1 MEKRRSLYKQ
11 VWQDL
16 TAKPSEAGERVEE
29 KAEETM
35 EETVGG
41 AEEIDSRQRDRR
53 PVLEFPVTNNDHWIS
68 VEKIGIA
75 LEYEDA
81 QTETRG
87 GSMRKAFP
95 EELKG
100 SENRAKSSIE
110 NVDGVDFRRR
120 FNQLQ
125 VSDGET
131 VPKHRAKIGVLA
143 REVAVRTF
151 SNRNENFSKDRN
163 MVSNVSRPWK
173 DVSSSQ
179 SQFRKNL
186 KQSGRAEKEYSVQPE
201 TSTILQVSK
210 EVESVEKRRNSTNPT
225 DIETRAAEDLW
236 EQLGYE
242 NEAQEHSQIPNLVPQ
257 NLPEAS
263 RSNFQIHEV
272 LPADKNPFADVEV
285 GQLGFVKY
293 LFDKAL
299 DEIKRGNTEAAK
311 PCIER
316 LRSIDRTQRV
326 IEALE
331 DNYYGQIIVD
341 GVSELRSDDLSLALS
356 VLEQL
361 KAPAPTKYKEILR
374 REIAD
379 HLHRI
384 ALRLISASEYKE
396 AFQIISKLEAQLKS
410 WDTKDG
416 PLGMSSTSG
425 VPMGQQPE
433 ILKDSAGSHIKS
445 KAIAHVEAGEYT
457 QAVALL
463 RILDG
468 NSYDRQ
474 RIDICKALARSFLA
488 VAEQNVRDENL
499 DLVWTNI
506 FRADVICNAADSWPD
521 YLSLN
526 GGDFIRTIVQV
537 PDARDKLGAHARKL
551 AIDGV
556 YTLPSQ
562 SGGRRPLSLMF
573 KNSGR
578 RRGVTRSKDIVE
590 ARLSILQQVRST
602 YEKRL
607 NLELEKLMFDDAFE
621 VLLELERFWK
631 WSDRE
636 SIAGTSTYS
645 ASAKVIPSVDMR
657 IVQKFLRC
665 RQREFN
671 TPEENDRRT
680 AQMKPVE
687 VESIPTGARLGFV
700 HCLTQAELSY
710 FTKRDLEKA
719 HFWCKTAL
727 AIADEQIPSWVSKS
741 DALYLSAR
749 VFERKNMPLDADYYY
764 SLIPSFEKY
773 DQWRIYGSPG
783 KVLRLSGHEVHLNRG
798 KLSLSDNVFLDL
810 YNGVNQ
816 DFSHGIANSASNKTL
831 NALLRAIYADD
842 VSWSSAPL
850 KLPGSTDMPFLHLLS
865 ETGPLEYLRIALHN
879 PWIDIGQTD
888 QHGNTALHGAAY
900 KWNKEKVSLLI
911 RSGANIRALK
921 VNGDTPLHT
930 MLTFAQG
937 VKLENADIPGTL
949 SHFFTDAM
957 VAKGVLSTH
966 PLFMRNKAGQT
977 PIDVM
982 KVSLMKELQLARSH
996 AEAGYLKR
1004 FADAW
1009 EYLSK
1014 LYFCPSQ
1021 YKSDSTLSIPAQR
1034 EKQLRASKFGGPS
1047 MVSPTALDRRPLVY
1061 KAQPGSRREDAKQ
1074 KEDTKRKKRFGI
1086 F

>member
-16 TAKPSEAGERVEE
+16 TANPSEARERVEE
-29 KAEETM
+29 KAEEKAEETM
-35 EETVGG
+35 EKIVGG
-41 AEEIDSRQRDRR
+41 VEDTDARQRDHR
-53 PVLEFPVTNNDHWIS
+53 PDLEHPVTNNDHRMS
-68 VEKIGIA
+68 VEEIGIA
-75 LEYEDA
+75 LEYGDA
-81 QTETRG
+81 QTEPQG
-87 GSMRKAFP
+87 GGMRQASL
-95 EELKG
+95 EEQKG
-100 SENRAKSSIE
+100 SEIRTNSSIE

-120 FNQLQ
+120 LNQLQ
-125 VSDGET
+125 VSDEET
-131 VPKHRAKIGVLA
+131 APKHRAKIGVFA

-151 SNRNENFSKDRN
+151 SNRNENSSKDRN
-163 MVSNVSRPWK
+163 VVSRSGK
-173 DVSSSQ
+173 DGSSGQ
-179 SQFRKNL
+179 SQFRKNP
-186 KQSGRAEKEYSVQPE
+186 KQSGRAERDYSVQPE
-201 TSTILQVSK
+201 TSTIPQVSK
-210 EVESVEKRRNSTNPT
+210 EVESVEKRRNSTNLT
-225 DIETRAAEDLW
+225 DIETRAAEDVR
-236 EQLGYE
+236 EQLGHE
-242 NEAQEHSQIPNLVPQ
+242 NEAQEHRQIPNPVLQ
-257 NLPEAS
+257 NLPEAP
-263 RSNFQIHEV
+263 RSNFRIHEV
-272 LPADKNPFADVEV
+272 LLPDKNPFADVEV

-293 LFDKAL
+293 LFEKAL
-299 DEIKRGNTEAAK
+299 GEIKKGNTEAAK

-326 IEALE
+326 IEVLE

-341 GVSELRSDDLSLALS
+341 GVSELRSDDLSLALG

-361 KAPAPTKYKEILR
+361 KAPAPTKYQDILR

-379 HLHRI
+379 HLQRI
-384 ALRLISASEYKE
+384 ALRLISASEFKE
-396 AFQIISKLEAQLKS
+396 AFKIISILEDQLKR
-410 WDTKDG
+410 WDTKDS
-416 PLGMSSTSG
+416 PLGMSSTAG
-425 VPMGQQPE
+425 VLMGQQPE
-433 ILKDSAGSHIKS
+433 ILKDSAGSRIKS
-445 KAIAHVEAGEYT
+445 EAIAHVEAGEYA

-506 FRADVICNAADSWPD
+506 FRADIICSAAESWPD

-526 GGDFIRTIVQV
+526 GGDFVRTIVQV

-556 YTLPSQ
+556 YTLPSH
-562 SGGRRPLSLMF
+562 SRGSRPLGLMF
-573 KNSGR
+573 KNSNR
-578 RRGVTRSKDIVE
+578 RLIRSKDIIE

-621 VLLELERFWK
+621 VLLELEKFWK
-631 WSDRE
+631 WPDRD
-636 SIAGTSTYS
+636 SRASTSTYS
-645 ASAKVIPSVDMR
+645 ASVKIIPSVDMR

-665 RQREFN
+665 RQRVFN
-671 TPEENDRRT
+671 TPEENDRRA
-680 AQMKPVE
+680 AQLKPVE
-687 VESIPTGARLGFV
+687 AESIPTGAKLGFV

-719 HFWCKTAL
+719 DFWCKNAL
-727 AIADEQIPSWVSKS
+727 AIADENIPSWVSKS

-783 KVLRLSGHEVHLNRG
+783 KVLRLSVHEVHLNRG
-798 KLSLSDNVFLDL
+798 KLSLSDDVFLNL
-810 YNGVNQ
+810 YTGLNQ
-816 DFSHGIANSASNKTL
+816 KFSHGITNSTSNTNL
-831 NALLRAIYADD
+831 NALFRAIYADD
-842 VSWSSAPL
+842 VSWSSEPL
-850 KLPGSTDMPFLHLLS
+850 NLLPSPDVPFLHLLS
-865 ETGPLEYLRIALHN
+865 ETGPLEYLQIALHN

-888 QHGNTALHGAAY
+888 QHGNTALHRAAY

-911 RSGANIRALK
+911 RSGASIKALK

-949 SHFFTDAM
+949 SHFFTDGM

-966 PLFMRNKAGQT
+966 PLFIKNKAGQT

-982 KVSLMKELQLARSH
+982 KLSLAKELQLARSQT
-996 AEAGYLKR
+996 ETGYLKR

-1014 LYFCPSQ
+1014 LPFCPSQ
-1021 YKSDSTLSIPAQR
+1021 YRNDSTLGIPAQR
-1034 EKQLRASKFGGPS
+1034 EKHLRASRLGG
-1047 MVSPTALDRRPLVY
+1047 MVSPTALDRRPLY
-1061 KAQPGSRREDAKQ
+1061 KVQAGSRREDTKQ

>member
-16 TAKPSEAGERVEE
+16 TLKPSEAGERVEE
-29 KAEETM
+29 KPEETM

-41 AEEIDSRQRDRR
+41 AEETDSRQRDHR
-53 PVLEFPVTNNDHWIS
+53 PVLELPVTNNDHWIS
-68 VEKIGIA
+68 VEKEGIA

-87 GSMRKAFP
+87 GSMRKALP

-120 FNQLQ
+120 FSQLQ
-125 VSDGET
+125 VSGEET
-131 VPKHRAKIGVLA
+131 APKHRAKIGVFA

-151 SNRNENFSKDRN
+151 SNRNENSSKDRN
-163 MVSNVSRPWK
+163 MVSRSGK
-173 DVSSSQ
+173 DGSSSQ
-179 SQFRKNL
+179 PQFRKNL
-186 KQSGRAEKEYSVQPE
+186 KQSGRAEKEYPVQPE
-201 TSTILQVSK
+201 TSTIPKVSK

-225 DIETRAAEDLW
+225 DFETRAAEDVR
-236 EQLGYE
+236 EQLRYE
-242 NEAQEHSQIPNLVPQ
+242 NEAQLQEHSRIPNPVPR

-263 RSNFQIHEV
+263 GSNFQIHEV

-293 LFDKAL
+293 LFDKAA
-299 DEIKRGNTEAAK
+299 DEIERGNTEAAK

-341 GVSELRSDDLSLALS
+341 GVSELRSDDLSLTLGI
-356 VLEQL
+356 LEQL

-384 ALRLISASEYKE
+384 ALQLISASEYKE
-396 AFQIISKLEAQLKS
+396 AFQIISKLEDQLKS

-445 KAIAHVEAGEYT
+445 KAIAHVEVGEYT

-506 FRADVICNAADSWPD
+506 FRADIICNAADSWPD

-526 GGDFIRTIVQV
+526 GGDFVRTIVQV

-556 YTLPSQ
+556 YTLPMP
-562 SGGRRPLSLMF
+562 SGGRRHFGLVF

-578 RRGVTRSKDIVE
+578 RRGVTRSKDIIE

-607 NLELEKLMFDDAFE
+607 NLELEKLMFDDALE

-636 SIAGTSTYS
+636 QIAGASANS

-665 RQREFN
+665 RQREFY
-671 TPEENDRRT
+671 TGEENDRRT
-680 AQMKPVE
+680 AQIKPVE
-687 VESIPTGARLGFV
+687 AETIPTGARLGFV

-710 FTKRDLEKA
+710 FTKHDLEKA

-798 KLSLSDNVFLDL
+798 KLSLSNGVFLDL
-810 YNGVNQ
+810 YNGLNQ

-842 VSWSSAPL
+842 VSWSSEPL
-850 KLPGSTDMPFLHLLS
+850 KLPASTDMPFLHLLS

-888 QHGNTALHGAAY
+888 QHGNTALHRAAY

-930 MLTFAQG
+930 MLSFAIG

-966 PLFMRNKAGQT
+966 PLFIRNKAGQT

-982 KVSLMKELQLARSH
+982 KFSLMKELQLARSN
-996 AEAGYLKR
+996 AESGYLKR

-1014 LYFCPSQ
+1014 LSFCPSQ

-1034 EKQLRASKFGGPS
+1034 EKQLRASRPGGPS
-1047 MVSPTALDRRPLVY
+1047 IVSPTALERRPLY
-1061 KAQPGSRREDAKQ
+1061 KAPAGSRREDTKQ